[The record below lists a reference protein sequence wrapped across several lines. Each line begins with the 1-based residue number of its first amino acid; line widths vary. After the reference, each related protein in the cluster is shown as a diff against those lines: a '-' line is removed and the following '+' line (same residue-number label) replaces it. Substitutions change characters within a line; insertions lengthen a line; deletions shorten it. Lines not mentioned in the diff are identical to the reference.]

1 MHGIIYVQKEVIEVF
16 MYAGPVG
23 TNSHPDEIRD
33 SDGDED
39 DESEDALFSENV
51 SLYMCV
57 HLRMYDLNVYVRMI
71 SKQQTG
77 RHSWFYDT
85 SKR

>member
-39 DESEDALFSENV
+39 DDESDDALFSENV

-57 HLRMYDLNVYVRMI
+57 HLRMYELNAYACMI
-71 SKQQTG
+71 CVFG
-77 RHSWFYDT
+77 MHV
-85 SKR
+85 